1 MKVSKYYPITT
12 ALSVNIILLGRFFLS
27 YHYDQDILLLE
38 YSVCFAITVT
48 LLSIYFRREYRELK
62 TTVLTDQI
70 IASEMRSFWPSLV
83 TSILGMATSAVQIYF
98 TVIYHNS
105 MPLLRE
111 LGSDSLEHMITDII
125 FTILLHSYLLI
136 LWIVYLIR
144 LYFNYREL
152 QRKKNRAILPPLQES
167 RVNEYND

>member
-27 YHYDQDILLLE
+27 YHYDQEILLLE

-62 TTVLTDQI
+62 TTVLTDQM
-70 IASEMRSFWPSLV
+70 IASEIRSFWPNLV

-105 MPLLRE
+105 IPLLRE
-111 LGSDSLEHMITDII
+111 LGSDSLEHMITHII
-125 FTILLHSYLLI
+125 FTILIHSYLLV

-152 QRKKNRAILPPLQES
+152 QRKKNQAILPPLQES
-167 RVNEYND
+167 RENEYND